1 MNYSF
6 PAEKKLIFSFMHTF
20 DEPIIDTLE
29 FKFHLLNI
37 SFFFLTT
44 YVSSQLYKPWE
55 ISFFPRKKIIIPTVH
70 MMEINIKKNVS
81 AKFGKNFFV
90 YLTYLYFY

>member
-37 SFFFLTT
+37 SFFF
-44 YVSSQLYKPWE
+44 
-55 ISFFPRKKIIIPTVH
+55 
-70 MMEINIKKNVS
+70 
-81 AKFGKNFFV
+81 
-90 YLTYLYFY
+90 